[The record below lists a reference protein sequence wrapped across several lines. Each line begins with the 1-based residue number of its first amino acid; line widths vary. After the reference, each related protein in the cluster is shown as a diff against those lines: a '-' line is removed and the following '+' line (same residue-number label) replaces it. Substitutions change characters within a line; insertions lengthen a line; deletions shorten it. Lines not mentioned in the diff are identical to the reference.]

1 MNLAATEG
9 DVVSEANVTDIHEA
23 LNFNQN
29 DSVSAH
35 APMMIRLYGCYAA
48 DCRGQTVCH
57 AV

>member
-29 DSVSAH
+29 DSVSA
-35 APMMIRLYGCYAA
+35 GF
-48 DCRGQTVCH
+48 V
-57 AV
+57 